1 MRGSGGGSGGGDGH
15 GRVHILR
22 HRRQTDFGAASLIA
36 ELQGNVLRSERSIGE
51 SGDFHTKNDSALI
64 NVERRFREGEGVQLA
79 SRIGHVADLESL
91 WSLRAEISGNQVV
104 RGFLASVD
112 VEAIANLEDHRNL
125 EGAAASDGIK
135 RGESTGGHQFAAG
148 RNLRGR
154 RGCDRDGRAHQNATQ
169 KRETEFQTVTCS
181 PSCCEIT
188 RLITECRSSP
198 VFSRTKELRAPDQLS
213 LKLVESAEIQISR
226 TGVLGETTNLASSGS
241 SNRTSSFPLSPST
254 SKPCSSP
261 KASRRRFN
269 SSKAASAFR
278 RKSCSSSIFRGYQ
291 SCDSTILENSSALM
305 GPVTRL
311 ICLPLRSIKTLV
323 G

>member
-64 NVERRFREGEGVQLA
+64 NVEGRFREGEGVQLA
-79 SRIGHVADLESL
+79 FRIGHVADLESL
-91 WSLRAEISGNQVV
+91 RSLRAEISGNQVV

-135 RGESTGGHQFAAG
+135 RGEGTWGHHFAAG

-154 RGCDRDGRAHQNATQ
+154 RGCVPGMSSWYECQVTQAEVRA
-169 KRETEFQTVTCS
+169 
-181 PSCCEIT
+181 
-188 RLITECRSSP
+188 
-198 VFSRTKELRAPDQLS
+198 
-213 LKLVESAEIQISR
+213 
-226 TGVLGETTNLASSGS
+226 
-241 SNRTSSFPLSPST
+241 
-254 SKPCSSP
+254 
-261 KASRRRFN
+261 
-269 SSKAASAFR
+269 
-278 RKSCSSSIFRGYQ
+278 
-291 SCDSTILENSSALM
+291 
-305 GPVTRL
+305 VTRWF
-311 ICLPLRSIKTLV
+311 V
-323 G
+323 VAW

>member
-1 MRGSGGGSGGGDGH
+1 MRGSSRGSGGGDGH
-15 GRVHILR
+15 GGVHILR

-36 ELQGNVLRSERSIGE
+36 ELQGNVLGSERCVGK
-51 SGDFHTKNDSALI
+51 SGDVHTENDSALI
-64 NVERRFREGEGVQLA
+64 NVEGRFRERKGVQLA
-79 SRIGHVADLESL
+79 LRIGHNAYLESL
-91 WSLRAEISGNQVV
+91 GRLGAEIGGNEVV
-104 RGFLASVD
+104 GGLLAGVD
-112 VEAIANLEDHRNL
+112 VEAIANLEDHGNL
-125 EGAAASDGIK
+125 EGAAASDGIE
-135 RGESTGGHQFAAG
+135 RGEGTWGHHFAAG
-148 RNLRGR
+148 RNLRGWL
-154 RGCDRDGRAHQNATQ
+154 GCDRDDRAHQNAAQ
-169 KRETEFQTVTCS
+169 KREAESQTVTCS

-198 VFSRTKELRAPDQLS
+198 VFSRTNDLRPSDQLS

-241 SNRTSSFPLSPST
+241 SKMTSSFPLSPST

-261 KASRRRFN
+261 NASRRRFN

-278 RKSCSSSIFRGYQ
+278 RKSCSSSMFRGYQ